1 MHNDHHSG
9 YLPGATTLELARHV
23 VAELSPLG
31 SAAAHAAVMPTSGK
45 APDAANVE
53 GPVQTETLINIF
65 EQPADCGKQFFTLR
79 ALLALRG
86 YCLSRTDGHDGMVR
100 FYATRWGMARE
111 LRDITAVRAFA
122 QQVGAAH
129 A

>member
-1 MHNDHHSG
+1 MHDDHPSG
-9 YLPGATTLELARHV
+9 HLPAATALELAHHI

-31 SAAAHAAVMPTSGK
+31 SAAAHAVVMPTSGK

-53 GPVQTETLINIF
+53 GPVQTETRTVIF
-65 EQPADCGKQFFTLR
+65 EQAADCGKQFFTLR

-100 FYATRWGMARE
+100 FYAARWGMVRE
-111 LRDITAVRAFA
+111 FRDIAAVRAFA
-122 QQVGAAH
+122 AQVGAINA
-129 A
+129 